1 MKKFEAIDDKK
12 EQADDEDEDEDDD
25 VKHKTLKAQ
34 SKSTKKDLEP
44 DFIDKALNKFLKEE
58 FGREQNTLE
67 RTDEGLKPKTN
78 GLFPVIEESDKNRA
92 LKVDIIDEALNK
104 YLKEEFG
111 REQNTLERTDEG
123 LKLKKSDL
131 FPIKEESDK
140 NRDLKVDITNEAL
153 NRHLK
158 EEFGRE
164 QNTLERTDEGLK
176 P

>member
-12 EQADDEDEDEDDD
+12 EQADDEDEDEDGDI
-25 VKHKTLKAQ
+25 KHKTLKAQ

-44 DFIDKALNKFLKEE
+44 DFIDEALNKFLKEE
-58 FGREQNTLE
+58 FDREQNTLE
-67 RTDEGLKPKTN
+67 RTDEGLKP
-78 GLFPVIEESDKNRA
+78 
-92 LKVDIIDEALNK
+92 
-104 YLKEEFG
+104 
-111 REQNTLERTDEG
+111 
-123 LKLKKSDL
+123 KKSDL